1 MAEKRKSTI
10 NSSRGDR
17 VFTVVNYIFLTLLS
31 LLVLYPL
38 IYVLSSSF
46 SSPQAVTTGKVWLYP
61 VETTLVGYKQVFKN
75 PNVLRGYWNS
85 IVLTVVS
92 LGSRVA
98 LAYALSAIPAV
109 GMVGIWWSVPIGWAL
124 ADIVGIGIYLRERKQ
139 AA

>member
-61 VETTLVGYKQVFKN
+61 VETTLVG
-75 PNVLRGYWNS
+75 
-85 IVLTVVS
+85 
-92 LGSRVA
+92 
-98 LAYALSAIPAV
+98 
-109 GMVGIWWSVPIGWAL
+109 
-124 ADIVGIGIYLRERKQ
+124 
-139 AA
+139 